1 MASLLRYLT
10 SLYTL
15 SPWLAIS
22 LRGFA
27 TELHCFGDRDGDGDG
42 DDDRNGAGAA
52 KTEIERERK
61 RERERGRERERE
73 CEGGVALIH

>member
-1 MASLLRYLT
+1 MTLLLRYLT

-15 SPWLAIS
+15 SPCFAIS

-42 DDDRNGAGAA
+42 DDDRNGAGAG
-52 KTEIERERK
+52 KTERERERKIK
-61 RERERGRERERE
+61 RERERERERE
-73 CEGGVALIH
+73 EGGRE